1 MNWQEKFVQ
10 IIMKQ
15 YPKSIALMR
24 GNFKSSQIWKLQ
36 YMSNPRL
43 LYDFFDEQGIII
55 FIAPMRGILY
65 NGISL
70 NDSKLRFGAQIHGET
85 NLRVTPVGVYLT
97 RTLAEEQA
105 FLRAFEILEEK
116 LWQTYYCI
124 WY

>member
-43 LYDFFDEQGIII
+43 LYDFFDEQGIYINIARWEEAEVWAYRII
-55 FIAPMRGILY
+55 IGIKEY
-65 NGISL
+65 IS
-70 NDSKLRFGAQIHGET
+70 FEITH
-85 NLRVTPVGVYLT
+85 PT
-97 RTLAEEQA
+97 RTEAEEQA
-105 FLRAFEILEEK
+105 FIKAFEILEDK
-116 LWQTYYCI
+116 L
-124 WY
+124 